1 MICTETFDP
10 TQCALDAVAYRSWI
24 ERPDMP
30 DDVEHAHIRRALT
43 EALRTELTDVQAR
56 YVDAYYVQGLT
67 MDQIGRRFGVSRS
80 TVSRTLAR
88 ARRRLWRVVRY
99 SSIRLMHTPDGGE

>member
-24 ERPDMP
+24 ERSDMP
-30 DDVEHAHIRRALT
+30 DIEHAHIRRALT

-88 ARRRLWRVVRY
+88 ARRRLRRVLRY
-99 SSIRLMHTPDGGE
+99 SSIRLLHTPDGGE